1 MSSTTSTLII
11 VFMTFE
17 RLYSIVWPHKAA
29 SFNMV
34 KRAKITLLCCSIF
47 GILYNIPHW
56 FTTIPDRRQC
66 VPLGKARES
75 ILGQVYYWINFLV
88 TFAIPFILLLIMN
101 CIIIQKLWKRS
112 DMKEVRSIGQS
123 HSKGQ
128 GLSDMQIYVLL
139 LVVTFSFL
147 ILTSPMHVFLL
158 FVQFFDYTKTAK
170 SFALFY
176 LLFNIAHKAYNT
188 NYGINFYLYVISGHK
203 FRTDLVTLMS
213 KKTQEH

>member
-1 MSSTTSTLII
+1 MSITVWNMSSTTSTLII

-17 RLYSIVWPHKAA
+17 CLYSIVWPHKAA

-34 KRAKITLLCCSIF
+34 KRAEITFLCYGIF

-66 VPLGKARES
+66 VPLGKAGDS

-88 TFAIPFILLLIMN
+88 TFAMPFILLLTMN
-101 CIIIQKLWKRS
+101 CIIIQKLRKRS
-112 DMKEVRSIGQS
+112 DTKEVRSIGQG

-128 GLSDMQIYVLL
+128 GSSDMQIYVLL

-147 ILTSPMHVFLL
+147 ILTSPTHVFS
-158 FVQFFDYTKTAK
+158 FVRPIFW
-170 SFALFY
+170 L
-176 LLFNIAHKAYNT
+176 HKN
-188 NYGINFYLYVISGHK
+188 S
-203 FRTDLVTLMS
+203 
-213 KKTQEH
+213 